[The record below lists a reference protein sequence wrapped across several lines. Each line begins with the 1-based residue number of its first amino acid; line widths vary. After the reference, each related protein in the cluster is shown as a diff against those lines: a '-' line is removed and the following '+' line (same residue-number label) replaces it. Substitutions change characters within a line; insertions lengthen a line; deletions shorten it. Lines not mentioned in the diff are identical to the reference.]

1 MNLSNIPTCE
11 LVKELVTREGV
22 IEFQINPYD
31 DYEIISRDELLYDDD
46 GPSRILVVID

>member
-1 MNLSNIPTCE
+1 MNLSNISTCE

-22 IEFQINPYD
+22 IEFQIDPYD
-31 DYEIISRDELLYDDD
+31 DYEIVNGNGILCADD